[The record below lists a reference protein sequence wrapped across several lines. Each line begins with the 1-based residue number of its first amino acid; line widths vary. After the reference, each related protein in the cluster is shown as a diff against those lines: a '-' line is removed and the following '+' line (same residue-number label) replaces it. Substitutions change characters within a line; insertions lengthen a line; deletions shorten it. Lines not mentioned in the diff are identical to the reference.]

1 MNFLGGWIFFK
12 FLSDNHYYVQKL
24 WEKKKLRFITKIRDF
39 GNFAIFWSKVNPP
52 GMVVIDFGF
61 NAFFTFLASNLED
74 RNQKKL
80 AN

>member
-1 MNFLGGWIFFK
+1 MAGFYSNFYQIITIMYENYGR
-12 FLSDNHYYVQKL
+12 
-24 WEKKKLRFITKIRDF
+24 KKMRFITKIRDF

-52 GMVVIDFGF
+52 GYVVIDFGF